1 MKNCVGLI
9 RQPAGLASCRL
20 PERLSEVAGRPAP
33 SSLWRAVCL
42 SGLSARLSPPPSPT
56 PPGHAPRAGLQEQD
70 LGGGNQA
77 AGWRAWGPLE
87 AQTPTASPPPPE
99 PRLFAKCCQLGVMV
113 VPAAWG
119 WRQGF
124 QGLVLAAEVVWPAS
138 QPQPH
143 SHPHFNSHPFSHPST
158 SSSKAPGQPCCF

>member
-1 MKNCVGLI
+1 MWGSLGNPLAW
-9 RQPAGLASCRL
+9 PA
-20 PERLSEVAGRPAP
+20 
-33 SSLWRAVCL
+33 AVCL
-42 SGLSARLSPPPSPT
+42 SGSVRWLAGQHLALSGGLSVCLACLPGSAPPSPT
-56 PPGHAPRAGLQEQD
+56 LPGHAPCAGLQKQD

-158 SSSKAPGQPCCF
+158 SSSKAPGQPRCL